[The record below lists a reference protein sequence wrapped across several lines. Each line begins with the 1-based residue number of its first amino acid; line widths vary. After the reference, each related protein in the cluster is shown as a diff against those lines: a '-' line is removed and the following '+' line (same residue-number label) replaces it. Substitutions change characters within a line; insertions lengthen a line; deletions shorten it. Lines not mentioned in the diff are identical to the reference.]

1 MEDSGWLMLGLT
13 RVKLVIPDSV
23 TVESAEIAVVV
34 EDTRVLVMTTTERD
48 SEEDAGAMD
57 V

>member
-13 RVKLVIPDSV
+13 RVKLVILDSV